1 MEETNYDCI
10 IIGAGM
16 SGLTCGAWLAKQ
28 GKKVLVLEH
37 NLKSGGL
44 CSTFH
49 RAGFNFNP
57 AVSMFSGM
65 EHGTLGKTLEAL
77 GIKDNIEAIPINPFI
92 KMYFPEH
99 TISLPTGITEFQNEL
114 SSHFPHEAK
123 NIARCVAKMEKLYT
137 QLDEVKF
144 LGTNFFNPLEFI
156 GLYTKV
162 VFPRPGIV
170 WATFQSVSTFL
181 NSYLKYPKLISMLD
195 SLSHFFMG
203 AAPSKTAV
211 LPFICFL
218 MSLVKDGCYY
228 IKGGPQVLVDALEN
242 SIRNRGGEVLF
253 QAEVEKIIIEDNK
266 ACGVQ
271 TVDGREFKAPNIVS
285 NADAKTTLLSMV
297 GKDNLNKWY
306 LKWFNRFKVSP
317 SFFMT
322 FLGLNTDLKEKGFI
336 PAMYVYSPS
345 YTYVEDFYQDVEGK
359 MFSEEGSFSLP
370 LLSLSDPASA
380 PEGMNAVTIE
390 TLGIPYKVN
399 PGWET
404 SKNQMMDTI
413 IKRVEKGLIP
423 ELSSY
428 IVLKEAGG
436 PLTVEKYIKTYEGT
450 ACSWEDTIFQS
461 GIFRM
466 NQTNPIK
473 NLFLTGQGS
482 KPGGGVGGTLLSGLQ
497 VAKRILEKEKMDSG
511 LSVNDF
517 TDK

>member
-10 IIGAGM
+10 IIGSGM
-16 SGLTCGAWLAKQ
+16 GGLTCGAWLAKQ

-57 AVSMFSGM
+57 AVSMISGM
-65 EHGTLGKTLEAL
+65 EYGTLGKTLELL

-92 KMYFPEH
+92 KLYFPEH
-99 TISLPTGITEFQNEL
+99 TIALPSGIAEFQNEL
-114 SSHFPHEAK
+114 SSQFPHEAK

-144 LGTNFFNPLEFI
+144 LGTNFFNPMELI

-162 VFPRPGIV
+162 VFPRLGIV

-181 NSYLKYPKLISMLD
+181 NSYLKDPKLIAILS
-195 SLSHFFMG
+195 SLTHFFMG
-203 AAPSKTAV
+203 ADPSKTAV

-218 MSLVKDGCYY
+218 MSFVKDGCYY
-228 IKGGPQVLVDALEN
+228 IKGGPHELANALEN
-242 SIRNRGGEVLF
+242 SIRNKGGEVLF
-253 QAEVEKIIIEDNK
+253 QTEVEKIIIEDNT
-266 ACGVQ
+266 ACGVR
-271 TVDGREFKAPNIVS
+271 TVDGREFRAPNIVS

-297 GKDNLNKWY
+297 GEDNLKKWY
-306 LKWFNRFKVSP
+306 LKWFNRFKISP

-322 FLGLNTDLKEKGFI
+322 FLGLNTNLKEKGFI
-336 PAMYVYSPS
+336 PAMYLYSPS
-345 YTYVEDFYQDVEGK
+345 YTYVEDFYQDVEGN
-359 MFSEEGSFSLP
+359 MLSEDGSFSLP
-370 LLSLSDPASA
+370 LFSLSDPTSA
-380 PEGMNAVTIE
+380 PEGMNAVAIE

-399 PGWET
+399 QGWE
-404 SKNQMMDTI
+404 SLKNQMMDI
-413 IKRVEKGLIP
+413 LIKRVEKRLIP

-428 IVLKEAGG
+428 IVLKEAGS
-436 PLTVEKYIKTYEGT
+436 PLTAEKYIKNYEGT
-450 ACSWEDTIFQS
+450 ASSWEDTIFQS
-461 GIFRM
+461 GIFRL

-473 NLFLTGQGS
+473 NLFLTGHGS
-482 KPGGGVGGTLLSGLQ
+482 KPGGGIGGTLLSGLQ
-497 VAKRILEKEKMDSG
+497 VAKRILEKEKINSG

-517 TDK
+517 TE